1 MLHDTPESRGSH
13 TPERRGSHT
22 PVLHQRVPS
31 LLNSSETTLLGGV
44 WDEED
49 KGGEG
54 GEGGGGGEDD
64 KGGIDA
70 WGLTREAWVRSL
82 QARMT
87 SGVLNHHDSIT
98 GTCQESVVEELL
110 RDSSEA
116 VSGSAGVAAALM
128 QRLLCRLCLQR
139 AWKLDPQQQT
149 HGALPASL
157 PCCAA
162 AQRSDS
168 PGEAAGE
175 RAGDAG
181 AWLQGLGPLQL
192 LSSEA
197 ELLHFRGGGFGL
209 GRKND
214 RSRRS
219 RKGEAGAGGPRLLNV
234 LNVSGGAPSVL
245 VVANSLSWDVEQVVT
260 VPVVGLAE
268 GAAEL
273 VYGAQGV
280 CLLDG
285 LTGDRVQVQI
295 DLEEDVGLPS
305 RASRHGAEE
314 GGLKPRR
321 AHKRVKGVLEN
332 EAPVHLLR
340 FSVEVAALGLRSLTL
355 GPCSLG
361 ESTAAEEY
369 GTGNSSSLGGCG
381 GSGAG
386 RGEGQWEG
394 QGEGEADSVQI
405 TVELLVQK
413 SSGIDGYSSGA
424 YVLRSTLTNA
434 FVQEAWLVMAAAAGL
449 MLSSVLTLIACLVV
463 RGRSSKRR
471 GPTRVAPAPRD
482 RPAEQQRTFSSRACS
497 LGCAVGT
504 QVSKVGVRNVT
515 LGVLNV
521 LLPLVVGAALGWA
534 LARLLPGAFS
544 RHVGRSFFHRYLA
557 LLAGAWAGVCLGLLS
572 QSRFCILLP
581 RGACLRCWCT
591 WCALLLVCVSMPVG
605 LVAAQLL
612 EPSTQFQSLG
622 APLLVS
628 WQADCPWASPTEG
641 AAAHQSPLQAPR
653 RRAKGWTEA
662 GKAGGA
668 LVSPLAS
675 DRSGSVAVHL
685 SQSLHRPGLVE
696 IRVQVGA
703 PPCHTPHSC
712 LRCLAVKPN
721 S

>member
-1 MLHDTPESRGSH
+1 MSSRSA
-13 TPERRGSHT
+13 P
-22 PVLHQRVPS
+22 
-31 LLNSSETTLLGGV
+31 
-44 WDEED
+44 
-49 KGGEG
+49 
-54 GEGGGGGEDD
+54 
-64 KGGIDA
+64 A
-70 WGLTREAWVRSL
+70 
-82 QARMT
+82 AR
-87 SGVLNHHDSIT
+87 
-98 GTCQESVVEELL
+98 
-110 RDSSEA
+110 A
-116 VSGSAGVAAALM
+116 
-128 QRLLCRLCLQR
+128 
-139 AWKLDPQQQT
+139 
-149 HGALPASL
+149 
-157 PCCAA
+157 
-162 AQRSDS
+162 
-168 PGEAAGE
+168 
-175 RAGDAG
+175 
-181 AWLQGLGPLQL
+181 
-192 LSSEA
+192 
-197 ELLHFRGGGFGL
+197 F
-209 GRKND
+209 

-219 RKGEAGAGGPRLLNV
+219 NSRATPAATAATWAGRRKPCRRRAARAPR
-234 LNVSGGAPSVL
+234 
-245 VVANSLSWDVEQVVT
+245 T
-260 VPVVGLAE
+260 
-268 GAAEL
+268 
-273 VYGAQGV
+273 
-280 CLLDG
+280 
-285 LTGDRVQVQI
+285 RF
-295 DLEEDVGLPS
+295 
-305 RASRHGAEE
+305 RASRSAQAG
-314 GGLKPRR
+314 RR
-321 AHKRVKGVLEN
+321 A
-332 EAPVHLLR
+332 APPPR
-340 FSVEVAALGLRSLTL
+340 PRPA
-355 GPCSLG
+355 PPP
-361 ESTAAEEY
+361 
-369 GTGNSSSLGGCG
+369 
-381 GSGAG
+381 
-386 RGEGQWEG
+386 
-394 QGEGEADSVQI
+394 
-405 TVELLVQK
+405 
-413 SSGIDGYSSGA
+413 
-424 YVLRSTLTNA
+424 
-434 FVQEAWLVMAAAAGL
+434 
-449 MLSSVLTLIACLVV
+449 
-463 RGRSSKRR
+463 RSS
-471 GPTRVAPAPRD
+471 PAPARRSPARRARAPTP

-622 APLLVS
+622 APLSVS
-628 WQADCPWASPTEG
+628 WLADCPWASPTEG